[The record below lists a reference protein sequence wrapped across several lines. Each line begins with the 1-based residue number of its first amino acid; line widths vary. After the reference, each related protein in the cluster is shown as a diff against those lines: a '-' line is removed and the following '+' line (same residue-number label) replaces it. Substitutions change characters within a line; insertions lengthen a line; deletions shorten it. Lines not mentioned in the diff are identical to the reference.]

1 MAFLFGGKGRQKQ
14 PAEIAKALKEL
25 LPKLWESPVSPK
37 IEEDAAKLMAQMK
50 LIVQGTPEVDCSPE
64 QVHQLVSCIIHEDL
78 LYELARSIRLLP
90 FEARKDAQ
98 IIFSHILR
106 WRPANSSP
114 QSEPSA
120 VSYLVRD
127 RPEIIVELC
136 WGYNDAK
143 SSMPCGTILRHA
155 LQFDTIAAVV
165 LYDES
170 TRGQKAVRLKEVD
183 VSRQQTGNG
192 VFWNFFQWINKG
204 SFEVSADAFTTF
216 REILTKHKNLVSQYL
231 ATNYDMFFSQYYN
244 PILLLSQ
251 SYVTKRQ
258 SIKLLGELLL
268 DRSNYLV
275 MTQYVASGENLKLT
289 MSLLK
294 DDRKM
299 VQYEAFHVF
308 KVFVANPNKSDEVRR
323 ILVKN
328 RERLLRFLPGF
339 LEGRTDDDQFLDEK
353 SFLVRQIE
361 LLPSEL
367 ELKNGGA
374 GGQESVV
381 PMTSPLIIDSLQ
393 KHCIFIT
400 ASAAMSAQTS
410 LFQVYLRLRPPM
422 SAHPSEQWMVVEPP
436 SPAAEVNNNSEDAPE
451 ELQSQH
457 ATHIVL
463 QPPNDSRKRAIE
475 RFGFTKVFQQDASQQ
490 ELFKETG
497 AADNIVRGLLQT
509 GRDGLIA
516 TLGVTGSGKSYTTL
530 GSRSQRGITQMSLDV
545 VFRSIGSQLCC
556 VDDNLVSSL
565 QASDPSEAHILPAS
579 TFLEQTYESSDR
591 ARLSRAQTPL
601 SRGQTPMVRIRPCL
615 QAEPGLKSF
624 PCLSATRETTLPFWQ
639 RLSIKKPLLDPLA
652 YVGLPQESTTSHR
665 KLPLPN
671 TSSLPSAP
679 DVSSHTISID
689 SSATYAVIVSMY
701 EVYNDRIFDL
711 LSSHPST
718 GAAISTRAG
727 AALQKSLMR
736 RPLLFKNTE
745 ASLDRKVVAGLKKV
759 VCSSYEEAMLVL
771 EAGLTERRVAG
782 TGSNSVSS
790 RSHGFFCIEVKRSSP
805 LSRRLGEE
813 CWVGGG
819 LSIADLAGSERARN
833 AKTTGSTLAEAGKI
847 NESLMYLGQCL
858 QVQSDCQQDGSK
870 PIVPFRQCKLTEL
883 LFTNSFTPATIN
895 GTRAPQKAIMIV
907 TADPQGDFNATSQIL
922 RYSALAR
929 EVTVPRVPSA
939 QLQGKHGLPTPNH
952 SGRTSPDEAAH
963 DVLLKE
969 LEQATHEVER
979 LSEECDALVMRLAE
993 EEIRRSE
1000 AELRAQALEE
1010 KVSGVLERAEEA
1022 EARIR
1027 QEVEVEVREEVWKE
1041 MESMMDRE
1049 RNRWRLAWEEE
1060 RARTDEI
1067 IDEKIDLAIGAK
1079 TPMRRKRALN

>member
-1 MAFLFGGKGRQKQ
+1 MAFFFGGKGRQKQ

-25 LPKLWESPVSPK
+25 LPKLWEVPVSPK

-106 WRPANSSP
+106 WRPAHSSP
-114 QSEPSA
+114 QSEPAA

-143 SSMPCGTILRHA
+143 SAMPCGTILRHA
-155 LQFDTIAAVV
+155 LQYDTIAAVV

-170 TRGQKAVRLKEVD
+170 VRGQKAVRLREVD
-183 VSRQQTGNG
+183 VSKQQTGKG
-192 VFWNFFQWINKG
+192 VFWNLFHWINKG

-216 REILTKHKNLVSQYL
+216 RELLTKHKNLVSQYL

-244 PILLLSQ
+244 PMLLLSQ

-268 DRSNYLV
+268 DRSNYV
-275 MTQYVASGENLKLT
+275 IMTQYVASGENLKLT

-308 KVFVANPNKSDEVRR
+308 KVFVANPHKSDEVRR

-339 LEGRTDDDQFLDEK
+339 LDGRTDDDQFLDEK

-367 ELKNGGA
+367 ELKNGGS
-374 GGQESVV
+374 GGQE
-381 PMTSPLIIDSLQ
+381 
-393 KHCIFIT
+393 
-400 ASAAMSAQTS
+400 
-410 LFQVYLRLRPPM
+410 
-422 SAHPSEQWMVVEPP
+422 
-436 SPAAEVNNNSEDAPE
+436 
-451 ELQSQH
+451 
-457 ATHIVL
+457 
-463 QPPNDSRKRAIE
+463 PPNDSRKRAIE
-475 RFGFTKVFQQDASQQ
+475 RFGFTKVFREDATQ
-490 ELFKETG
+490 EDLFRETG
-497 AADNIVRGLLQT
+497 AADNIVRSLLQT

-530 GSRSQRGITQMSLDV
+530 GSRSQRGITQMALDV
-545 VFRSIGSQLCC
+545 IFHSIGSQLAR
-556 VDDNLVSSL
+556 VDDGLVAAL
-565 QASDPSEAHILPAS
+565 QASDPAEAHLLPAS
-579 TFLEQTYESSDR
+579 TFLEQTYESGDR

-601 SRGQTPMVRIRPCL
+601 SRGHTPM
-615 QAEPGLKSF
+615 E
-624 PCLSATRETTLPFWQ
+624 SAP
-639 RLSIKKPLLDPLA
+639 
-652 YVGLPQESTTSHR
+652 SHR

-671 TSSLPSAP
+671 TSSLPSTP

-689 SSATYAVIVSMY
+689 PSAKYAVIVSMY

-711 LSSHPST
+711 LSGHPSNLP
-718 GAAISTRAG
+718 AMSTRAG
-727 AALQKSLMR
+727 VALQKSLMR

-745 ASLDRKVVAGLKKV
+745 SSLDRKVVAGLKKV
-759 VCSSYEEAMLVL
+759 VCSSYAEAILVL

-790 RSHGFFCIEVKRSSP
+790 RSHGFFCIEVKRSSRS
-805 LSRRLGEE
+805 SRRLGEE
-813 CWVGGG
+813 FWVGGA

-858 QVQSDCQQDGSK
+858 QVQSDCQQDGSR

-883 LFTNSFTPATIN
+883 LFTNSFTPATVN
-895 GTRAPQKAIMIV
+895 GTTAPQKAIMIV

-939 QLQGKHGLPTPNH
+939 QLQGKHGLPTPHH
-952 SGRTSPDEAAH
+952 SGRSSPDDGTAAASAAH

-979 LSEECDALVMRLAE
+979 LSEECDALVVRLAQ

-1000 AELRAQALEE
+1000 AELRAQVLEE
-1010 KVSGVLERAEEA
+1010 KVGAVLERAEQA

-1027 QEVEVEVREEVWKE
+1027 EDVELQVRDEVYKE
-1041 MESMMDRE
+1041 MESMMERE

-1067 IDEKIDLAIGAK
+1067 IDEKIDLAVGTK
-1079 TPMRRKRALN
+1079 TPGRRKRALN

>member
-1 MAFLFGGKGRQKQ
+1 MAFFFGGKGRQKQ

-64 QVHQLVSCIIHEDL
+64 QVHQLVSCIIHEDV

-106 WRPANSSP
+106 WRAANSSP

-143 SSMPCGTILRHA
+143 SAMACGTILRHA

-170 TRGQKAVRLKEVD
+170 TRGQRAVRLKEVD
-183 VSRQQTGNG
+183 VSRQQTGKG

-268 DRSNYLV
+268 DRSNYVV

-353 SFLVRQIE
+353 SFLLRQIE

-367 ELKNGGA
+367 DLKNGGA
-374 GGQESVV
+374 GGQE
-381 PMTSPLIIDSLQ
+381 
-393 KHCIFIT
+393 
-400 ASAAMSAQTS
+400 
-410 LFQVYLRLRPPM
+410 
-422 SAHPSEQWMVVEPP
+422 
-436 SPAAEVNNNSEDAPE
+436 
-451 ELQSQH
+451 
-457 ATHIVL
+457 
-463 QPPNDSRKRAIE
+463 RAIE
-475 RFGFTKVFQQDASQQ
+475 RFGFTKVFPEDASQQ

-497 AADNIVRGLLQT
+497 AADNIVRSLLQT

-530 GSRSQRGITQMSLDV
+530 GSRSQRGITQMSLDL
-545 VFRSIGSQLCC
+545 VFRSIGSQLRR

-565 QASDPSEAHILPAS
+565 QAADPSEAYILPAS
-579 TFLEQTYESSDR
+579 TFLEQTYESGDR

-601 SRGQTPMVRIRPCL
+601 SRGHTPMVRMHPGL
-615 QAEPGLKSF
+615 QAEPGLQSN
-624 PCLSATRETTLPFWQ
+624 PCPSPTRENRLLPVWQ
-639 RLSIKKPLLDPLA
+639 RLSAKKPLLDPPA
-652 YVGLPQESTTSHR
+652 YTVHPQESAPSHR

-671 TSSLPSAP
+671 TASLPSVP
-679 DVSSHTISID
+679 DVSSHTINVD

-711 LSSHPST
+711 LSTHPSNS
-718 GAAISTRAG
+718 AAMSTRAG
-727 AALQKSLMR
+727 IALQKCLMR

-759 VCSSYEEAMLVL
+759 VCCSYDEAILVL
-771 EAGLTERRVAG
+771 EAGLAERRVAG

-805 LSRRLGEE
+805 SSRRQGGES
-813 CWVGGG
+813 WVGGA

-833 AKTTGSTLAEAGKI
+833 AKTTGSALAEAGKI

-883 LFTNSFTPATIN
+883 LFTNSFTPATVN
-895 GTRAPQKAIMIV
+895 GTRTPPQKAIMIV

-922 RYSALAR
+922 RYSTLAR

-939 QLQGKHGLPTPNH
+939 QLQGKHGLPTPGH
-952 SGRTSPDEAAH
+952 SGRNSPEAAAH

-969 LEQATHEVER
+969 LDQATHEVER

-1022 EARIR
+1022 EAQIR
-1027 QEVEVEVREEVWKE
+1027 QEVEVQVRDEVWKE
-1041 MESMMDRE
+1041 MESMMDLQ

-1060 RARTDEI
+1060 RARADKI
-1067 IDEKIDLAIGAK
+1067 MDEKIDLAVGTK
-1079 TPMRRKRALN
+1079 TPGRRKRAL

>member
-1 MAFLFGGKGRQKQ
+1 MAFFFGGKGRQKQ

-25 LPKLWESPVSPK
+25 LPKLWEVPVSPK

-106 WRPANSSP
+106 WRPAHSSP
-114 QSEPSA
+114 QSEPAA

-143 SSMPCGTILRHA
+143 SAMPCGTILRHA

-170 TRGQKAVRLKEVD
+170 VRGQKAVRLREVD

-192 VFWNFFQWINKG
+192 VFWNLFHWINKG

-216 REILTKHKNLVSQYL
+216 RELLTKHKNLVSQYL

-244 PILLLSQ
+244 PMLLLSQ

-268 DRSNYLV
+268 DRSNYV
-275 MTQYVASGENLKLT
+275 IMTQYVASGENLKLT

-308 KVFVANPNKSDEVRR
+308 KVFVANPHKSDEVRR

-339 LEGRTDDDQFLDEK
+339 LDARTDDDQFLDEK

-367 ELKNGGA
+367 ELRNGGS
-374 GGQESVV
+374 GGQ
-381 PMTSPLIIDSLQ
+381 
-393 KHCIFIT
+393 
-400 ASAAMSAQTS
+400 
-410 LFQVYLRLRPPM
+410 
-422 SAHPSEQWMVVEPP
+422 
-436 SPAAEVNNNSEDAPE
+436 
-451 ELQSQH
+451 
-457 ATHIVL
+457 
-463 QPPNDSRKRAIE
+463 QPPNESRKRAIE
-475 RFGFTKVFQQDASQQ
+475 RFGFTKVFGEDASQA
-490 ELFKETG
+490 ELFRETG
-497 AADNIVRGLLQT
+497 AADNIVRSLLQT

-530 GSRSQRGITQMSLDV
+530 GSRSQRGITQMALDV
-545 VFRSIGSQLCC
+545 IFHSVRDQLGR
-556 VDDNLVSSL
+556 VDDSLVAAL

-579 TFLEQTYESSDR
+579 AFLEHTYESRDR
-591 ARLSRAQTPL
+591 ASRMSRAQTPL
-601 SRGQTPMVRIRPCL
+601 SRGHTPM
-615 QAEPGLKSF
+615 
-624 PCLSATRETTLPFWQ
+624 
-639 RLSIKKPLLDPLA
+639 RLHMKKPVVPEDPFA
-652 YVGLPQESTTSHR
+652 YPVFDTQESSAPSHR

-671 TSSLPSAP
+671 ASSLPSAP
-679 DVSSHTISID
+679 DVSSHTISVD
-689 SSATYAVIVSMY
+689 PSAKFAVIVSMY

-711 LSSHPST
+711 LSGHPSNLP
-718 GAAISTRAG
+718 AMSTRAG

-745 ASLDRKVVAGLKKV
+745 ASLDRKVVAGLNKV
-759 VCSSYEEAMLVL
+759 VCSSYAEAILVL

-790 RSHGFFCIEVKRSSP
+790 RSHGFFCIEVKRSTRSP
-805 LSRRLGEE
+805 RRLGEE
-813 CWVGGG
+813 VWVGGT

-858 QVQSDCQQDGSK
+858 QVQSDCQQDGSR

-883 LFTNSFTPATIN
+883 LFTNSFTPATAN
-895 GTRAPQKAIMIV
+895 GPSAPQKAIMIV

-952 SGRTSPDEAAH
+952 SGRSSPHADNDTAH

-979 LSEECDALVMRLAE
+979 LSEECDALVVRLAQ

-1000 AELRAQALEE
+1000 AELRAQVLEE
-1010 KVSGVLERAEEA
+1010 KVSAVLERAEEA

-1027 QEVEVEVREEVWKE
+1027 QDVELQVRDEVCKE
-1041 MESMMDRE
+1041 MESMMERE

-1067 IDEKIDLAIGAK
+1067 IDEKIDLAVGTK
-1079 TPMRRKRALN
+1079 TPGRRKRALN